1 MKSFRVVLGNMI
13 HKFVAV
19 TLTMAACAKDQ
30 PIPEIEIHATP
41 VTAEPQGSKAQE
53 IFRLDALLKKDP
65 ARRQLLAD
73 LTEIIKAQSFEERED
88 WRQARQAWLNAMTK
102 STGLFAEAAFK
113 RWVRAHAKALDLK
126 FDKVVLAS
134 LLLTETDNGQ
144 KSEYMRT
151 QGLAD
156 PIKLQ
161 SMLQN
166 FTELDVDLRPIL
178 REEQA
183 PFIPGGPIPSEE
195 DPQLLKTSQSYCLA
209 KDDQR
214 HIWKPW
220 VDRLNSGMKRF
231 WQARVAECSG
241 DLAQALALY
250 NSASL
255 KLGRSRKSASMG
267 VVAAERVVD
276 LYKQLGLREE
286 MPNAYIQLMRAFEK
300 PGVTGKNYGEDDIT
314 FKIRHANAALYA
326 ARYRA
331 LVADYINAKSYVQD
345 GVDILN
351 LLTKQQAELLNRSHR
366 KQIMELRADA
376 HHILAFRIAL
386 EQGDLNAAKSLS
398 RAALEIPDLSPE
410 WKERFA
416 WNHALYDYKA
426 GNFKDAAADWQNMIT
441 SKTDEVREKSY
452 FWAARALEKMGD
464 RLQAQNNLNKL
475 REEFPLGFYS
485 VSGVPLAGMED
496 GETEWHADFQAASA
510 MEKTIADADNYG
522 LGSFRSERE
531 SARLLLR
538 AELMVAARA
547 GEWASLAVK
556 ELLRSSRKKFPMK
569 NHIPPY
575 VYMSRLLHEAGD
587 YFGAIALSAEMAV
600 VFPGFWK
607 DYPEQILIYYP
618 RPFADFFDS
627 SARQYGMEKE
637 VLYGIS
643 RQESG
648 FRKDVKSPADAYGL
662 MQLIVPT
669 AERMIRLE
677 GGETDN
683 MPDRLRQP
691 ATNIKAGAA
700 YLNLLTKRYSDKL
713 PSVFAAYNAGE
724 YVVDIWQ
731 TRRAQEDPL
740 LWIEFIPFL
749 ETKTYVKKVWGN
761 HHIYKYINGHS
772 GQLEARLRKWQE
784 LTVQE
789 IGKDPMM

>member
-1 MKSFRVVLGNMI
+1 MKSFGVVLGKKL

-41 VTAEPQGSKAQE
+41 VTTEPEGSKAQE
-53 IFRLDALLKKDP
+53 IVRVETLLKKDP
-65 ARRQLLAD
+65 TRRQLLAD
-73 LTEIIKAQSFEERED
+73 LAEIMKAQAFEENGD
-88 WRQARQAWLNAMTK
+88 WHQAKQSWLNAMTK
-102 STGLFAEAAFK
+102 STGLFAEVAFK
-113 RWVRAHAKALDLK
+113 RWVRAHAKALNLK
-126 FDKVVLAS
+126 FDKVTLAS
-134 LLLTETDNGQ
+134 LLLTESDNGQ
-144 KSEYMRT
+144 MSEYMQT
-151 QGLAD
+151 QGLTD
-156 PIKLQ
+156 PVKLQ
-161 SMLQN
+161 SMLQG

-178 REEQA
+178 RDVQT
-183 PFIPGGPIPSEE
+183 PFVPGGSIPTDE
-195 DPQLLKTSQSYCLA
+195 DPQLLRASQSYCLA

-214 HIWKPW
+214 HAWKPW
-220 VDRLNSGMKRF
+220 FDRLNSGLKRF

-241 DLAQALALY
+241 DLAKALALY

-255 KLGRSRKSASMG
+255 KLGRSRKTASLG
-267 VVAAERVVD
+267 VLAAERVVD

-286 MPNAYIQLMRAFEK
+286 MPNAYIQLLRAFEK
-300 PGVTGKNYGEDDIT
+300 PGVTGKSYGEDEIT

-351 LLTKQQAELLNRSHR
+351 LLTTRQAALLNKSHR

-386 EQGDLNAAKSLS
+386 EQGDLKAAKSLS

-426 GNFKDAAADWQNMIT
+426 GNFKDAAVDWQNMIT

-452 FWAARALEKMGD
+452 FWAARALEKTGD
-464 RLQAQNNLNKL
+464 RLQARNYLNKL

-485 VSGVPLAGMED
+485 VSGVRLAGMED
-496 GETEWHADFQAASA
+496 DGVEWHADFETTPT
-510 MEKTIADADNYG
+510 MEKAIADTDNYG
-522 LGSFRSERE
+522 LGLIRSDRD
-531 SARLLLR
+531 SSRLLLR
-538 AELMVAARA
+538 AELMVAART

-556 ELLRSSRKKFPMK
+556 ELMRASRKKFPMK
-569 NHIPPY
+569 NHIPQY

-600 VFPGFWK
+600 VRTGFWK

-618 RPFADFFDS
+618 RPFADVFAS
-627 SARQYGMEKE
+627 SARQYGLAQEI
-637 VLYGIS
+637 LYGIS

-669 AERMIRLE
+669 AERMLRQE
-677 GGETDN
+677 GGPTDH
-683 MPDRLRQP
+683 MPDRLREP
-691 ATNIKAGAA
+691 STNVKAGAA
-700 YLNLLTKRYSDKL
+700 YLNLLTKHYSDNL

-731 TRRAQEDPL
+731 KRRVQEDPL

-761 HHIYKYINGHS
+761 HHIYKYINGH
-772 GQLEARLRKWQE
+772 GDQLEARLRKWQE
-784 LTVQE
+784 WAAQE
-789 IGKDPMM
+789 IGVDPVM